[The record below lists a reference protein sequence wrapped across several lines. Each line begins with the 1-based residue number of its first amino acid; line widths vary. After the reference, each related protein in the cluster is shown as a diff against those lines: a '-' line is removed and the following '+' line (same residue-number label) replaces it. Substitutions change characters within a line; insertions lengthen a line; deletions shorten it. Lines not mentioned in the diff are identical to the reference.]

1 MIYSYIYNNVNQH
14 SQKGTAMTKTNIPS
28 SPFKNPSRET
38 CENIIRK
45 ILMTEV
51 LQQGKNN
58 HFKHAS
64 DFMGYFESLY
74 PASSGLT
81 KQVQRAVRS
90 LNFPK
95 DENGYFIVNKTS
107 KQLKQEAELKSAFQM
122 ASVSPLVLTEYTPVF
137 LSAKPSLCPYLKEL
151 IQNAITFQEK
161 ILTIAET
168 SNGLLLYT
176 NQPKELEKLCHSLLK
191 D

>member
-1 MIYSYIYNNVNQH
+1 M
-14 SQKGTAMTKTNIPS
+14 SQSNTPP

-51 LQQGKNN
+51 IQQGKNH

-81 KQVQRAVRS
+81 KQVQRAIKS
-90 LNFPK
+90 MNLPK

-107 KQLKQEAELKSAFQM
+107 EQLAQETELKSAFHM
-122 ASVSPLVLTEYTPVF
+122 AEVKPLLLTECTPVL

-151 IQNAITFQEK
+151 IQNSITFQEK
-161 ILTIAET
+161 ILTIVES

-176 NQPKELEKLCHSLLK
+176 NQPKQLEELCQSFLK

>member
-1 MIYSYIYNNVNQH
+1 
-14 SQKGTAMTKTNIPS
+14 
-28 SPFKNPSRET
+28 
-38 CENIIRK
+38 
-45 ILMTEV
+45 
-51 LQQGKNN
+51 
-58 HFKHAS
+58 
-64 DFMGYFESLY
+64 MGYFESLY

-151 IQNAITFQEK
+151 IQNAIT
-161 ILTIAET
+161 IAET

>member
-1 MIYSYIYNNVNQH
+1 MPH
-14 SQKGTAMTKTNIPS
+14 SNIPP
-28 SPFKNPSRET
+28 SPYKNPSRET
-38 CENIIRK
+38 CEAIIRK

-51 LQQGKNN
+51 LEQGKNH

-81 KQVQRAVRS
+81 KQVQRAIKS
-90 LNFPK
+90 MNLPK

-107 KQLKQEAELKSAFQM
+107 EQLKQEAELKSAFHM
-122 ASVSPLVLTEYTPVF
+122 ANAKSLLLTDCTPVF
-137 LSAKPSLCPYLKEL
+137 LSANPSLCPYLKEL
-151 IQNAITFQEK
+151 IQNSITFQEK
-161 ILTIAET
+161 IITIAET

-176 NQPKELEKLCHSLLK
+176 NQPKELEKLCQSLLK